1 MGIKEKKGTKR
12 GQNMEKNSGQSFSG
26 TIKGRIILYVVIS
39 TIIIIGITAL
49 VNSMVLNK
57 ALKSSEHSVLA
68 AKAEG
73 TADIIDDWLEG
84 QADVVETMKNALEGM
99 KKDEPEAIM
108 DFLEKNLADNED
120 ALMYYCCFGYN
131 GGVMPADH
139 SQLDLDPT
147 TRSWWTEAVSKNE
160 LIFTDPYM
168 DFATG
173 KMIVSIA
180 APLEIDGEQAVVLAD
195 ITIDSLIEMVKNVSM
210 DENIQT
216 FLLAGDNSVITHENE
231 DYLPKEEGNTVLT
244 DMVSLKLDSDSV
256 TTMRDYDG
264 LKKYCVV
271 RTVDA
276 TGWKLGITQN
286 TAVIRQKIS
295 RNLMLPLTVD
305 AVLLAA
311 LIVVLNL
318 VVSVMLKPLGTLKKF
333 VKENV
338 IGTANCRQEKSEVK
352 EIEYLI
358 EELEDRVLAVIH
370 KTQSETMHINEKISS
385 TNILVSDMNE
395 NIMDISAIME
405 ETGAGVMSQTQN
417 IAEIDTTCRE
427 VTDAIDE
434 LTEKA
439 QDIAK
444 HAEEIIVRVEQMVPE
459 MLEDKDHAIKITMES
474 REKLKTAIEET
485 KVISQI
491 AEVSQ
496 AIREIAGQT
505 NLLSLNASIE
515 AARAGEAGRGFAV
528 VAEEIKKLSDTTGSE
543 IEKVNALTEKVLQSV
558 ETLAAASNQ
567 IVTFLDDIVLKDYDR
582 METLADNYK
591 SDATYYVDVSS
602 MVSQNAEELSD
613 AIMNINTIL
622 DLIDSSQKELDA
634 AVQSVN
640 DNLQQITYASDTVS
654 KETQNVADSVTVLQ
668 TTTQQF
674 QI

>member
-1 MGIKEKKGTKR
+1 MG
-12 GQNMEKNSGQSFSG
+12 KNRKQSFSD

-39 TIIIIGITAL
+39 TIIMIAITAL
-49 VNSMVLNK
+49 VNSIVLNK
-57 ALKSSEHSVLA
+57 ALKSSEHSVLT

-73 TADIIDDWLEG
+73 TADIINDWLEG
-84 QADVVETMKNALEGM
+84 QADIVESMKNALEGM
-99 KKDEPEAIM
+99 EKDDPEAIM
-108 DFLEKNLADNED
+108 NFLEKNLDDNED

-147 TRSWWTEAVSKNE
+147 TRSWWTEAVSRNE

-173 KMIVSIA
+173 NMIVSIA
-180 APLEIDGEQAVVLAD
+180 VPLEIDGEQAVVLAD

-231 DYLPKEEGNTVLT
+231 DYLPKEEGNTILT
-244 DMVSLKLDSDSV
+244 DVVALNLDNDSV

-286 TAVIRQKIS
+286 TAVISQKIS
-295 RNLMLPLTVD
+295 RNLILPLTVD
-305 AVLLAA
+305 AVLLIL
-311 LIVVLNL
+311 LIVVLNF
-318 VVSVMLKPLGTLKKF
+318 VVSVMLKPLGELKKF

-370 KTQSETMHINEKISS
+370 KTQSETMHISEKISD
-385 TNILVSDMNE
+385 TNLLVSDMNE
-395 NIMDISAIME
+395 NIMDISAVME
-405 ETGAGVMSQTQN
+405 ETGASVMSQTQN

-434 LTEKA
+434 LTAKA
-439 QDIAK
+439 QDIAN
-444 HAEEIIVRVEQMVPE
+444 HAEEIIARVEQMVPE
-459 MLEDKDHAIKITMES
+459 MLEDKDNAIKITMES

-543 IEKVNALTEKVLQSV
+543 IEKVNALTEKVLKSV
-558 ETLAAASNQ
+558 ETLSAASNQ
-567 IVTFLDDIVLKDYDR
+567 IITFLDDIVLKDYDR
-582 METLADNYK
+582 MERLADNYK
-591 SDATYYVDVSS
+591 EDATYYVDVSN

-613 AIMNINTIL
+613 AILNINTIL
-622 DLIDSSQKELDA
+622 DSIDSSQKELDA